1 MPKFQCKQ
9 TLIEFGYTI
18 KQINCLFEAEPTIRN
33 IEDALLKLEKSPMGY
48 NHKFMGNE
56 FDDNCLICNDL
67 MAIHIEYNFVRLE
80 EGENYDLIVNR
91 VTTKKVKQYDS
102 SSDSQSS
109 NINDSYY

>member
-1 MPKFQCKQ
+1 
-9 TLIEFGYTI
+9 
-18 KQINCLFEAEPTIRN
+18 
-33 IEDALLKLEKSPMGY
+33 MGY

-91 VTTKKVKQYDS
+91 VTTKKVK
-102 SSDSQSS
+102 
-109 NINDSYY
+109 